1 MDKDESIILT
11 NSYNIEISETNED
24 PSYLKVKFIICDFD
38 TNANNVK
45 LNRDTIDDWIN
56 TLLLKPV
63 VGKIQLNKDNELD
76 FTSHQ
81 AKKIISFDENG
92 NLSTR
97 LKFGTDMFGNFESVQ
112 IENIDGVDYITANAR
127 IYKRFEECCKII
139 QDRYDNNEPLSSSWE
154 VLPTNYTMD
163 GNVKVINKG
172 VFLAHAILSKYTT
185 PAYQCSKM
193 LEVAEEE
200 NNEDELTLA
209 LLKDLIKL
217 NEIEISESKDSQSEN
232 NSVDNKLNEIEI
244 NEGGH
249 EIMAEENKNV
259 EISALSLAD
268 IRGKVQ
274 KAVYSTEGNGRYYW
288 GVIVYPY
295 DYLAYAHIDNQDSNE
310 DDYVKFTYVVNSD
323 DTISITNQEDVK
335 MVFVPKTISDTQ
347 IAEIETKLN
356 SANEMVAQKD
366 TEIASKNEEIIKLGD
381 SIKSLE
387 TSISEKDKEI
397 AELQPIK
404 EKYEQEVAEKEAKEL
419 AEKQEALKNEAISSQ
434 YVSEKDFEE
443 NETLKTAL
451 SELDDK
457 TIKAFIAEKVIE
469 VNSKKA
475 EEISEKGNDTNVEIS
490 SVELS
495 STQEYNYASELASDP
510 LYKFLNKKNRRR
522 Y

>member
-112 IENIDGVDYITANAR
+112 IESIDGVDYITANAR

-139 QDRYDNNEPLSSSWE
+139 QDRYDNNETLSSSWE
-154 VLPTNYTMD
+154 ILPTDYTMD

-172 VFLAHAILSKYTT
+172 VFLAHAILSKFKK

-193 LEVAEEE
+193 LEVAEKE

-232 NSVDNKLNEIEI
+232 NSVDNKLNEKEN

-249 EIMAEENKNV
+249 EIMAEDNKIV
-259 EISALSLAD
+259 EMSALTMEDLYTKVRKA
-268 IRGKVQ
+268 IR
-274 KAVYSTEGNGRYYW
+274 KATDEDKWYY
-288 GVIVYPY
+288 ISYLYPL
-295 DYLAYAHIDNQDSNE
+295 DFKAIAHSYE
-310 DDYVKFTYVVNSD
+310 DEETKFVEFTYSVSENGDV
-323 DTISITNQEDVK
+323 SITGKNEVE
-335 MVFVPKTISDTQ
+335 MVFVSKT
-347 IAEIETKLN
+347 ENETETSELKEKL
-356 SANEMVAQKD
+356 SEKD

-419 AEKQEALKNEAISSQ
+419 AEKQEILKNEAISSQ